1 MNRFSTP
8 LACLALAL
16 GAAASPAMAAS
27 STASSASEGV
37 SASVG
42 SVSTSFE
49 TSSDSSSKKDKTASG
64 DYKVIEVAEV
74 AERPGTLRMKLQP
87 VATTNAPNA
96 DADNSFV
103 LYLPAQA
110 VAQSQVAAGQIVAAR
125 QRPYGVEFAKGD
137 TGRAFFLVLH
147 DAWYRELQSNAV
159 VL

>member
-1 MNRFSTP
+1 MKRFTTP
-8 LACLALAL
+8 LACLTVVL
-16 GAAASPAMAAS
+16 GASALPALAAS
-27 STASSASEGV
+27 STASSASEGA

-49 TSSDSSSKKDKTASG
+49 TSSDSSSKKDKTAAG

-87 VATTNAPNA
+87 VAQAD
-96 DADNSFV
+96 DADHSFY
-103 LYLPAQA
+103 LYVPAQTL
-110 VAQSQVAAGQIVAAR
+110 AQSQVAAGQIVAAR

-137 TGRAFFLVLH
+137 TGKAFFLVLH
-147 DAWYRELQSNAV
+147 DAWHRELQSNAV

>member
-1 MNRFSTP
+1 MKRFHTP
-8 LACLALAL
+8 LAVFTIAL
-16 GAAASPAMAAS
+16 GSAALPALAAS
-27 STASSASEGV
+27 SAASSASEGA

-49 TSSDSSSKKDKTASG
+49 KSSDSSSKKDKTAAG

-87 VATTNAPNA
+87 VAQT
-96 DADNSFV
+96 DDQDNSFF
-103 LYLPAQA
+103 LYVPAQA
-110 VAQSQVAAGQIVAAR
+110 LAQNQVAAGQIVAAR

-147 DAWYRELQSNAV
+147 DAWHRELQSTAV